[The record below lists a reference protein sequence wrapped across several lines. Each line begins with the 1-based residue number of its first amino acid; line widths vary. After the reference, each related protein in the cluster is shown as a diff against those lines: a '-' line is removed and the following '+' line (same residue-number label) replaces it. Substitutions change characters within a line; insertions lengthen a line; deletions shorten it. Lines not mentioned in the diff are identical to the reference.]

1 MASPDQSRRE
11 ELWNS
16 ISHGVGI
23 PLGIAALVVGVVFA
37 SIERDVWKIVSVSI
51 YGTTLVLMYTA
62 STLYHAASGKTKHF
76 WNLLD
81 HSSIFLLIAGT
92 YTPVTLAGI
101 RSPLGWILFGVV
113 WGLAVAGIVMKAIA
127 RDRVLVIGTVLYA
140 VMGWLIV
147 IAFRQLVTH
156 LSPLSLQLLFAGGL
170 SYTVGILFFAW
181 RRRYMHFVWHLFVM
195 AGSALHF
202 FAILTI

>member
-11 ELWNS
+11 ELCNS
-16 ISHGVGI
+16 ISHGIGI

-37 SIERDVWKIVSVSI
+37 CLERDVWKIVSVSI

-62 STLYHAASGKTKHF
+62 STLYHAASGKSKHF

-101 RSPLGWILFGVV
+101 RSPLGWTLFGVV
-113 WGLAVAGIVMKAIA
+113 WGLAAAGIVMKAIA